1 MNVREARYDYISKNK
16 NPDSVQNPATNMLS
30 IQRFF
35 WMCAGTPI
43 EIIEKYPTEHNK
55 FIGIGATIFF
65 TALFAGL
72 SGGYALYYVFAGAPF
87 AIFFAVVFGVLW
99 GLAIFNL
106 DRYIV
111 SSINKTAKG
120 LRQFYQASPRLIFA
134 VLIAIVIARPL
145 ELKIFDKEIKDVL
158 KSRYLH
164 EQQERVSRVSAAFAE
179 KYALELGQIERLQK
193 EYDSLSKELTRL
205 REELKKEVFG
215 DKTSTTSGIVGFGTY
230 AREKQAVID
239 SKQEREKYLASQLV
253 KLETYINR
261 QKELEGINTQMML
274 SDSLMNAKVS
284 YAGFA
289 DRNWALGH
297 LTSSGNEVNNSSAH
311 AVLFITL
318 LFVAFECA
326 PILVKLLSDA
336 GPSDVD
342 IHESEA
348 RIIRWLTAT
357 SPLSKNRFV
366 RAYRAI
372 GGKPGRRL
380 TRRPLYNK
388 RVRKAGAAGL
398 HGGE

>member
-1 MNVREARYDYISKNK
+1 MRVETIR
-16 NPDSVQNPATNMLS
+16 
-30 IQRFF
+30 RFF
-35 WMCAGTPI
+35 WMCTGTPV

-55 FIGIGATIFF
+55 FIGIGVTIFF
-65 TALFAGL
+65 TALFAAL
-72 SGGYALYYVFAGAPF
+72 SGGYALYYVFAGSPLAVFF
-87 AIFFAVVFGVLW
+87 AIIFGVLW

-120 LRQFYQASPRLIFA
+120 LRQVYQASPRLIFA

-158 KSRYLH
+158 KLRYLN
-164 EQQERVSRVSAAFAE
+164 EQSERIERVGIAFTE
-179 KYALELGQIERLQK
+179 KYALELSQIEKLQN
-193 EYDSLSKELTRL
+193 EYDEISKELTRL
-205 REELKKEVFG
+205 REELKREVFG
-215 DKTSTTSGIVGFGTY
+215 DRTETTSGIVGFGTY
-230 AREKQAVID
+230 AKEKQAVID
-239 SKQEREKYLASQLV
+239 SKQQREQYLASQIA
-253 KLETYINR
+253 KLEAYINQ
-261 QKELEGINTQMML
+261 QKIREGINTQMML
-274 SDSLMNAKVS
+274 SDSLMNAKVN

-289 DRNWALGH
+289 DRNWALGQ
-297 LTSSGNEVNNSSAH
+297 LTEGGGDVNNASAN

-326 PILVKLLSDA
+326 PILVKLLSDV

-357 SPLSKNRFV
+357 SPISKNRFV

-380 TRRPLYNK
+380 TRKPMYNK
-388 RVRKAGAAGL
+388 RVRKTVQVKPKV
-398 HGGE
+398 ES

>member
-1 MNVREARYDYISKNK
+1 M
-16 NPDSVQNPATNMLS
+16 QS
-30 IQRFF
+30 IRKFF
-35 WMCAGTPI
+35 WMCTGTPV
-43 EIIEKYPTEHNK
+43 EVIEKYPTEHNK

-65 TALFAGL
+65 TALFAAI
-72 SGGYALYYVFAGAPF
+72 SGGYALYYVFAGAPL
-87 AIFFAVVFGVLW
+87 AIFFAVVFGILW

-111 SSINKTAKG
+111 SSINKTSKG

-134 VLIAIVIARPL
+134 ILIAIVIARPL
-145 ELKIFDKEIKDVL
+145 ELKIFDKEIKGVL
-158 KSRYLH
+158 KSRYLK
-164 EQQERVSRVSAAFAE
+164 EQQGNITRVSAAFAD
-179 KYALELGQIERLQK
+179 KYALEFSRIEKLQK
-193 EYDSLSKELTRL
+193 EYDSISKEVSGL

-230 AREKQAVID
+230 AKEKQAVID
-239 SKQEREKYLASQLV
+239 IKQRREQYLAAQLAE
-253 KLETYINR
+253 LESFINR
-261 QKELEGINTQMML
+261 QKELEGINDQMML
-274 SDSLMNAKVS
+274 TDSLMNVRVS

-289 DRNWALGH
+289 DRNWALGQ
-297 LTSSGNEVNNSSAH
+297 LTEGGDDVNNASAN

-326 PILVKLLSDA
+326 PILVKLLSDV

-342 IHESEA
+342 IYESEA

-357 SPLSKNRFV
+357 SPISKNRFV

-380 TRRPLYNK
+380 TRKPMYNK
-388 RVRKAGAAGL
+388 RVRKVERIEGKR
-398 HGGE
+398 

>member
-1 MNVREARYDYISKNK
+1 MNVRN
-16 NPDSVQNPATNMLS
+16 
-30 IQRFF
+30 IQKFF

-43 EIIEKYPTEHNK
+43 EVIEKYPTEHNK

-65 TALFAGL
+65 TALFAAL
-72 SGGYALYYVFAGAPF
+72 SGGYALYYVFAGSPF
-87 AIFFAVVFGVLW
+87 ATFFAVVFGILW

-111 SSINKTAKG
+111 SSINKTSKG
-120 LRQFYQASPRLIFA
+120 LRQFYQASPRLVFA

-158 KSRYLH
+158 RSRYIG
-164 EQQERVSRVSAAFAE
+164 EQQERISKVGAAFTE
-179 KYALELGQIERLQK
+179 KYALELSQVEKLQK
-193 EYDSLSKELTRL
+193 EYDALSKEVSGL

-230 AREKQAVID
+230 AKEKQAVID
-239 SKQEREKYLASQLV
+239 IKQNREQYLAAQLA
-253 KLETYINR
+253 KLEAYINR
-261 QKELEGINTQMML
+261 QKELEGINRQTML
-274 SDSLMNAKVS
+274 TDSLMNVKVN

-289 DRNWALGH
+289 DRNWALGQ
-297 LTSSGNEVNNSSAH
+297 LTEGGDDVNNASAN

-326 PILVKLLSDA
+326 PILVKLLSDV

-342 IHESEA
+342 IYESEA
-348 RIIRWLTAT
+348 TIIRWLTAT
-357 SPLSKNRFV
+357 SPISKNRFV
-366 RAYRAI
+366 RAYRNI

-380 TRRPLYNK
+380 SRKPLYNK
-388 RVRKAGAAGL
+388 RVRKV
-398 HGGE
+398 EQVRSQK

>member
-1 MNVREARYDYISKNK
+1 M
-16 NPDSVQNPATNMLS
+16 QS
-30 IQRFF
+30 IRKFF
-35 WMCAGTPI
+35 WMCTGTPV
-43 EIIEKYPTEHNK
+43 EVIEKYPTEHNK

-65 TALFAGL
+65 TALFAAI
-72 SGGYALYYVFAGAPF
+72 SGGYALYYVFAGAPL
-87 AIFFAVVFGVLW
+87 AIFFAVVFGILW

-111 SSINKTAKG
+111 SSINKTSKG

-134 VLIAIVIARPL
+134 ILIAIVIARPL
-145 ELKIFDKEIKDVL
+145 ELKIFDKEIKGVL
-158 KSRYLH
+158 KSRYLK
-164 EQQERVSRVSAAFAE
+164 EQQGNITRVSAAFAD
-179 KYALELGQIERLQK
+179 KYALEFSRIEKLQK
-193 EYDSLSKELTRL
+193 EYDSISKEVGGL

-230 AREKQAVID
+230 AKEKQAVID
-239 SKQEREKYLASQLV
+239 IKQRREQYLAAQLAE
-253 KLETYINR
+253 LESFINR
-261 QKELEGINTQMML
+261 QKELEGINDQMML
-274 SDSLMNAKVS
+274 TDSLMNVRVS

-289 DRNWALGH
+289 DRNWALGQ
-297 LTSSGNEVNNSSAH
+297 LTEGGDDVNNASAN

-326 PILVKLLSDA
+326 PILVKLLSDV

-342 IHESEA
+342 IYESEA

-357 SPLSKNRFV
+357 SPISKNRFV

-380 TRRPLYNK
+380 TRKPMYNK
-388 RVRKAGAAGL
+388 RVRKVERIEGKSKK
-398 HGGE
+398 

>member
-1 MNVREARYDYISKNK
+1 M
-16 NPDSVQNPATNMLS
+16 QS
-30 IQRFF
+30 IRKFF
-35 WMCAGTPI
+35 WMCTGTPV
-43 EIIEKYPTEHNK
+43 EVIEKYPTEHNK

-65 TALFAGL
+65 TALFAAI
-72 SGGYALYYVFAGAPF
+72 SGGYALYYVFAGAPL
-87 AIFFAVVFGVLW
+87 AILFAVVFGILW

-111 SSINKTAKG
+111 SSINKTSKG

-134 VLIAIVIARPL
+134 ILIAIVIARPL
-145 ELKIFDKEIKDVL
+145 ELKIFDKEIKGVL
-158 KSRYLH
+158 KSRYLK
-164 EQQERVSRVSAAFAE
+164 EQQGNITRVSAAFAD
-179 KYALELGQIERLQK
+179 KYALEFSRIEKLQK
-193 EYDSLSKELTRL
+193 EYDSISKEVGGL

-230 AREKQAVID
+230 AKEKQAVID
-239 SKQEREKYLASQLV
+239 IKQRREQYLAAQLAE
-253 KLETYINR
+253 LESFINR
-261 QKELEGINTQMML
+261 QKELEGIKDQMML
-274 SDSLMNAKVS
+274 TDSLMNVRVS

-289 DRNWALGH
+289 DRNWALGQ
-297 LTSSGNEVNNSSAH
+297 LTEGGDDVNNASAN

-326 PILVKLLSDA
+326 PILVKLLSDV

-342 IHESEA
+342 IYESEA

-357 SPLSKNRFV
+357 SPISKNRFV

-380 TRRPLYNK
+380 TRKPMYNK
-388 RVRKAGAAGL
+388 RVRKVERIEGKSKK
-398 HGGE
+398 

>member
-1 MNVREARYDYISKNK
+1 MNPDIVQKSAFTINVR
-16 NPDSVQNPATNMLS
+16 S

-35 WMCAGTPI
+35 WMCTGTPLGV
-43 EIIEKYPTEHNK
+43 IEKYPTEHNK

-72 SGGYALYYVFAGAPF
+72 SGGYALYYVFAGSPLAVLF
-87 AIFFAVVFGVLW
+87 ALIFGILW

-111 SSINKTAKG
+111 SSINKTSKG
-120 LRQFYQASPRLIFA
+120 LRQFYQASPRLVFA

-145 ELKIFDKEIKDVL
+145 ELKIFEKEILDVL
-158 KSRYLH
+158 KSRYLR
-164 EQQERVSRVSAAFAE
+164 EQSERIERVGAAFTD
-179 KYALELGQIERLQK
+179 KYALELGQIEKLQK
-193 EYDSLSKELTRL
+193 EYDEVSRELSRL
-205 REELKKEVFG
+205 REELKREVFG
-215 DKTSTTSGIVGFGTY
+215 DRTGTTSGIVGFGTY
-230 AREKQAVID
+230 AKEKQAVID
-239 SKQEREKYLASQLV
+239 SKQQREQYLASQIAQ
-253 KLETYINR
+253 LESYINR
-261 QKELEGINTQMML
+261 QKVREGINTQMML
-274 SDSLMNAKVS
+274 TDSLLVRKVS
-284 YAGFA
+284 TAGFA
-289 DRNWALGH
+289 DRNWALGQ
-297 LTSSGNEVNNSSAH
+297 LTEGGDDVNNASAN

-357 SPLSKNRFV
+357 SPISKNRFV
-366 RAYRAI
+366 RAYRNI

-380 TRRPLYNK
+380 SRKPLYNK
-388 RVRKAGAAGL
+388 RVRKAEPIKGKGK
-398 HGGE
+398 

>member
-1 MNVREARYDYISKNK
+1 M
-16 NPDSVQNPATNMLS
+16 QS
-30 IQRFF
+30 IRKFF
-35 WMCAGTPI
+35 WMCTGTPV
-43 EIIEKYPTEHNK
+43 EVIEKYPTEHNK

-65 TALFAGL
+65 TALFAAI
-72 SGGYALYYVFAGAPF
+72 SGGYALYYVFAGASL
-87 AIFFAVVFGVLW
+87 AIFFAVVFGILW

-111 SSINKTAKG
+111 SSINKTSKG

-134 VLIAIVIARPL
+134 ILIAIVIARPL
-145 ELKIFDKEIKDVL
+145 ELKIFDKEIKGVL
-158 KSRYLH
+158 KSRYLK
-164 EQQERVSRVSAAFAE
+164 EQQGNITRVSAAFAD
-179 KYALELGQIERLQK
+179 KYALEFSRIEKLQK
-193 EYDSLSKELTRL
+193 EYDSISKEVSGL

-230 AREKQAVID
+230 AKEKQAVID
-239 SKQEREKYLASQLV
+239 IKQRREQYLAAQLAE
-253 KLETYINR
+253 LESFINR
-261 QKELEGINTQMML
+261 QKELEGINDQMML
-274 SDSLMNAKVS
+274 TDSLMNVRVS

-289 DRNWALGH
+289 DRNWALGQ
-297 LTSSGNEVNNSSAH
+297 LTEGGDDVNNASAN

-326 PILVKLLSDA
+326 PILVKLLSDV

-342 IHESEA
+342 IYESEA

-357 SPLSKNRFV
+357 SPISKNRFV

-380 TRRPLYNK
+380 TRKPMYNK
-388 RVRKAGAAGL
+388 RVRKVERIEGKSKK
-398 HGGE
+398 

>member
-1 MNVREARYDYISKNK
+1 M
-16 NPDSVQNPATNMLS
+16 QS
-30 IQRFF
+30 IRKFF
-35 WMCAGTPI
+35 WMCTGTPV
-43 EIIEKYPTEHNK
+43 EVIEKYPTEHNK

-65 TALFAGL
+65 TALFAAI
-72 SGGYALYYVFAGAPF
+72 SGGYALHYVFAGAPL
-87 AIFFAVVFGVLW
+87 AIFFAVVFGILW

-111 SSINKTAKG
+111 SSINKTSKG

-134 VLIAIVIARPL
+134 ILIAIVIARPL
-145 ELKIFDKEIKDVL
+145 ELKIFDKEIKCVL
-158 KSRYLH
+158 KSRYLK
-164 EQQERVSRVSAAFAE
+164 EQQGNITRVSAAFAD
-179 KYALELGQIERLQK
+179 KYALEFSRIEKLQK
-193 EYDSLSKELTRL
+193 EYDSISKEVGGL

-230 AREKQAVID
+230 AKEKQAVID
-239 SKQEREKYLASQLV
+239 IKQRREQYLAAQLAE
-253 KLETYINR
+253 LESFINR
-261 QKELEGINTQMML
+261 QKELEGINDQMML
-274 SDSLMNAKVS
+274 TDSLMNVRVS

-289 DRNWALGH
+289 DRNWALGQ
-297 LTSSGNEVNNSSAH
+297 LTEGGDDVNNASAN

-326 PILVKLLSDA
+326 PILVKLLSDV

-342 IHESEA
+342 IYESEA

-357 SPLSKNRFV
+357 SPISKNRFV

-380 TRRPLYNK
+380 TRKPMYNK
-388 RVRKAGAAGL
+388 RVRKVERIEGKSKK
-398 HGGE
+398 